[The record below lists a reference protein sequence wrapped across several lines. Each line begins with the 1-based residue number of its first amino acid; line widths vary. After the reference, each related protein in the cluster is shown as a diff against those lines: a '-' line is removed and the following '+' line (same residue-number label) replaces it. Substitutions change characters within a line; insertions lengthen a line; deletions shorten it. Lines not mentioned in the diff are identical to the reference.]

1 MRAIF
6 DKISIDTSINTTQ
19 AYSTSFTMGIKLLGP
34 SIRKP
39 IYAIYG
45 FVRFADEIV
54 DTFLDQDQKKIFKRF
69 KEDTYEAVEKRFS
82 MHPILNSF
90 QKVVNK
96 YNIPSILIDRFLE
109 SMEMDLYQ
117 KQHNE
122 MSYKQYILGSA
133 EVVGLMCLKIF
144 TNSDQEYKA
153 LKPAAMK
160 LGAAFQKVNFLRD
173 VNQDNEI
180 LGRTYFPG
188 VDMAHFSLEDK
199 KKIEED
205 IKADFKQAYEGIKK
219 LRPKARL
226 GVYVA
231 YIYYMR
237 LFNKIQNLSAEKVT
251 SERIRVA
258 DYKKIGLL
266 FNSFIRIRLNII

>member
-1 MRAIF
+1 MREIF

-54 DTFLDQDQKKIFKRF
+54 DTFLDQEQEKIFKRF
-69 KEDTYEAVEKRFS
+69 KEDTYEAIEKGFS

-90 QKVVNK
+90 QNVVNQYK
-96 YNIPSILIDRFLE
+96 IPIELIDQFLA

-117 KQHNE
+117 KHHDE

-133 EVVGLMCLKIF
+133 EVVGLMCLNIF
-144 TNSDQEYKA
+144 TNSDKEYEN

-173 VNQDNEI
+173 INQDNKI

-188 VDMAHFSLEDK
+188 VDLAQFSIEDK

-205 IKADFKQAYEGIKK
+205 IEADFKEAYEGIKK

-231 YIYYMR
+231 YIYYQR
-237 LFNKIQNLSAEKVT
+237 LFKKIQKLSAEKIT
-251 SERIRVA
+251 NERVRVA

-266 FNSFIRIRLNII
+266 FNSFIRYRLNII